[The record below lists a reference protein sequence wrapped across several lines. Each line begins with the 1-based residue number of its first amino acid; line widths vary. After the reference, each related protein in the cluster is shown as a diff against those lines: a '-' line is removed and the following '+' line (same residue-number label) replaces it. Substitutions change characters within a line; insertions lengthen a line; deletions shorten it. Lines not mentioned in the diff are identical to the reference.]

1 MYIVTKP
8 NLSVIS
14 TLLECWLLTGS
25 YGIRIIK
32 YTVVP
37 EERIHTSHYLSQL
50 IMAAAS
56 FFLRSVI
63 FLTSIS
69 SFLQPHPIMT
79 ILVLLAMVLLYV

>member
-37 EERIHTSHYLSQL
+37 EERIHTHHIICLS
-50 IMAAAS
+50 
-56 FFLRSVI
+56 
-63 FLTSIS
+63 
-69 SFLQPHPIMT
+69 
-79 ILVLLAMVLLYV
+79 